1 MHYPA
6 PRLSHKRLT
15 RIHPKHISL
24 QQHLIPPELSALHR
38 SIPTASNI
46 ILLLPLQGFAL
57 CDFHG
62 DISMKNLFI
71 STVVFTLLS
80 PAVLA
85 EETTQFDTLTVT
97 ARPPDMGS
105 LEHIAQPIDILSD
118 EALDQVKAAS
128 IGETLANELGVTDTA
143 FGQYSSRPII
153 RGLGG
158 PRVLVLQNGI
168 SSMDVSTISVDHAV
182 TIEPFQA
189 RSIEIFRG
197 PATLLYGSGASG
209 GLVNVVTG
217 RIPEYI
223 PESFSASA
231 ETRINSV
238 NQEKLFAFR
247 ADGGADDVLALHI
260 DGTIRDANNYDSA
273 DGKILNSA
281 YDNNDINLGASWF
294 LGRGF
299 AGFSFG
305 RFNSTHEIPLD
316 PDDPDELPFIETTQ
330 NRVEF
335 TGGLDDPLP
344 GFSSLRLRAAHNDYE
359 HIEFEGPGE
368 PPGTTFINDEWE
380 GRLELQ
386 HYLIGNWNGS
396 LGTQFNLRSLAAAGD
411 EAFIVPVKSHGL
423 AVFLLEETDI
433 ANWHFELG
441 GRFEHKKYEPTAS
454 SGFSSVDH
462 GVYSVAGGAHWHFT
476 DDHSLGLSISRGQRI
491 PSEEE
496 LFADGPHL
504 ATGTFEIGNPDLGAE
519 TSNNINLS
527 MKKET
532 GRLSWGVN
540 FFVNYIEDFIF
551 LSEFDRDG
559 DGAPDFVDDDGVAP
573 GDLLLTRIEQDNALF
588 YGIEAEAIFSLIQGA
603 NGNLDLRVFGD
614 YVRGK
619 RDGGDDLPRISPPR
633 LGAGLLYNKAAWTAN
648 LDVIN
653 VFAQEDV
660 TRLETG
666 TGGHV
671 LLNAGIGYGFRT
683 VAGAIDSSVFLRA
696 NNLLDEEAR
705 RHTSFLKDR
714 APLPGRSLMLGIELN
729 Y

>member
-1 MHYPA
+1 
-6 PRLSHKRLT
+6 
-15 RIHPKHISL
+15 
-24 QQHLIPPELSALHR
+24 
-38 SIPTASNI
+38 
-46 ILLLPLQGFAL
+46 
-57 CDFHG
+57 
-62 DISMKNLFI
+62 MKNLVISRFI
-71 STVVFTLLS
+71 LLLLS

-97 ARPPDMGS
+97 ARPPGMGS
-105 LEHIAQPIDILSD
+105 LEHIAQPIDILSG
-118 EALDQVKAAS
+118 EELDKVKAAS
-128 IGETLANELGVTDTA
+128 IGETLANEPGVTDTA
-143 FGQYSSRPII
+143 FGPYASRPII

-158 PRVLVLQNGI
+158 PRVLMLQNGI

-189 RSIEIFRG
+189 QQIEIFRG

-238 NQEKLFAFR
+238 NQEKLFTFR
-247 ADGGADDVLALHI
+247 ADGGIDDVIAMHI

-273 DGKILNSA
+273 NGKILNSA
-281 YDNNDINLGASWF
+281 YDNNDINLGASYF
-294 LGRGF
+294 IGRGF
-299 AGFSFG
+299 VGFSFG

-316 PDDPDELPFIETTQ
+316 PDDPDELPFIKTTQ
-330 NRVEF
+330 DRVEF
-335 TGGLDDPLP
+335 TGALDDPLP
-344 GFSSLRLRAAHNDYE
+344 GFSSLHLRAAHNDYE

-386 HYLIGNWNGS
+386 HHPIGNWTGS
-396 LGTQFNLRSLAAAGD
+396 LGAQFNLRSLAAAGD
-411 EAFIVPVKSHGL
+411 EAFIVPVKSHGF

-441 GRFEHKKYEPTAS
+441 GRLEHKKYEPTAL
-454 SGFSSVDH
+454 SGFTSVDH
-462 GVYSVAGGAHWHFT
+462 DVYSVAGGAHWHFT
-476 DDHSLGLSISRGQRI
+476 DVHSLGLSISRGQRI

-504 ATGTFEIGNPDLGAE
+504 ATGTFEIGNPSLSE
-519 TSNNINLS
+519 EISNNIDLS
-527 MKKET
+527 LKKET
-532 GRLSWGVN
+532 GRLTWGVN
-540 FFVNYIEDFIF
+540 LFVNYIEDFIF

-559 DGAPDFVDDDGVAP
+559 DGAPDFVDDDGITP

-588 YGIEAEAIFSLIQGA
+588 YGIEAEAIFGLIQGA
-603 NGNLDLRVFGD
+603 TGNLDLRVSGD

-633 LGAGLLYNKAAWTAN
+633 LGAGLLYNQAAWTVS

-653 VFAQEDV
+653 VFEQEDV
-660 TRLETG
+660 ARLEAS

-671 LLNAGIGYGFRT
+671 LVNAGIGYGFGT
-683 VAGAIDSSVFLRA
+683 VAGATGSSVFLRA
-696 NNLLDEEAR
+696 NNLLNEDVR
-705 RHTSFLKDR
+705 RHASFLKDR
-714 APLPGRSLMLGIELN
+714 APLPGRSVMLGVQLN

>member
-1 MHYPA
+1 
-6 PRLSHKRLT
+6 
-15 RIHPKHISL
+15 
-24 QQHLIPPELSALHR
+24 
-38 SIPTASNI
+38 
-46 ILLLPLQGFAL
+46 
-57 CDFHG
+57 
-62 DISMKNLFI
+62 MKNLVISRFI
-71 STVVFTLLS
+71 LLLLS

-97 ARPPDMGS
+97 ARPPGMGS
-105 LEHIAQPIDILSD
+105 LEHIAQPIDILSG
-118 EALDQVKAAS
+118 EELDKVKAAS
-128 IGETLANELGVTDTA
+128 IGETLANEPGVTDTA
-143 FGQYSSRPII
+143 FGPYASRPII

-158 PRVLVLQNGI
+158 PRVLMLQNGI

-189 RSIEIFRG
+189 QQIEIFRG

-238 NQEKLFAFR
+238 NQEKLFTFR
-247 ADGGADDVLALHI
+247 ADGGIDDVIAMHI

-273 DGKILNSA
+273 NGKILNSA

-299 AGFSFG
+299 VGFSFG

-316 PDDPDELPFIETTQ
+316 PDDPDELPFIKITQ
-330 NRVEF
+330 DRVEF
-335 TGGLDDPLP
+335 TGALDDPLP

-359 HIEFEGPGE
+359 HIEFEGPDE
-368 PPGTTFINDEWE
+368 PPGTIFINDEWE

-386 HYLIGNWNGS
+386 HHPIGNWTGS
-396 LGTQFNLRSLAAAGD
+396 LGAQFNLRSLAAAGD
-411 EAFIVPVKSHGL
+411 EAFIVPVKSHGF

-441 GRFEHKKYEPTAS
+441 GRLEHKKYEPTAL
-454 SGFSSVDH
+454 SGFTSVDH
-462 GVYSVAGGAHWHFT
+462 DVYSVAGGAHWHFT
-476 DDHSLGLSISRGQRI
+476 DVHSLGLSISRGQRI

-504 ATGTFEIGNPDLGAE
+504 ATGTFEIGNPSLSE
-519 TSNNINLS
+519 EISNNIDLS
-527 MKKET
+527 LKKET
-532 GRLSWGVN
+532 GRLTWGVN
-540 FFVNYIEDFIF
+540 LFVNYIEDFIF

-559 DGAPDFVDDDGVAP
+559 DGAPDFVDDDGNPP

-588 YGIEAEAIFSLIQGA
+588 YGIEAEAIFGLIQGA
-603 NGNLDLRVFGD
+603 TGNLDLRVSGD

-633 LGAGLLYNKAAWTAN
+633 LGAGLLYNQAAWTVS

-653 VFAQEDV
+653 VFEQEDV
-660 TRLETG
+660 ARLEAS

-671 LLNAGIGYGFRT
+671 LVNAGIGYGFGT
-683 VAGAIDSSVFLRA
+683 VAGATGSSVFLRA
-696 NNLLDEEAR
+696 NNLLNEDVR
-705 RHTSFLKDR
+705 RHASFLKDR
-714 APLPGRSLMLGIELN
+714 APLPGRSVMLGVQLN